1 MTTAPLIAY
10 PTMEVPATGDSMEM
24 ASPYQGQADDF
35 DIDIDLMEDYVSNMD
50 SDMMGADEFTITAQP
65 NELNNDAIYDADM
78 ADEPSEGSMI
88 DADNYAD
95 EDNDID
101 VQFEEEPYEEE
112 MIETDQA
119 EEMNIAAPVIHL
131 KPAGSNEDAASP
143 IKEDSTVTTV
153 EPLKAAPQ
161 GTSGSMEVAPVQ
173 DETQAS
179 GAEGP
184 DAQAQL
190 STAVDD
196 DLAEEPSETVFSPE
210 TGGNN
215 GKSELGEEANEV
227 SQSSVS
233 ETEATQVPN
242 EDPEASQIKHS
253 IEDPHIDDAVPEA
266 QPVPEGNHQ
275 VADEDESLQ
284 QVTYVDEPIHPVKI
298 LYQDCEIALFPPL
311 EGDLADTFFIEDEAL
326 AYENIDQIFKALRQV
341 LQKTMA
347 GNEVL
352 VIDIDTLG
360 IQMTEDSFHTSQVTL
375 HQILDLYLRL
385 CRNDGTTEPDA
396 LYLTLSTKRA
406 FPAEICDLNDAA
418 IEGKKLSELHSELHS
433 WDEYDEAE
441 AGSDEDLGAHGAEEH
456 EDEVYYTN
464 EAQKELSITE
474 VQTAPAPGEEQALDS
489 EQSQVQPEAVSDAQP
504 EIVHAQDEDR
514 STSRERS
521 AGAAPE
527 SESHL
532 AQPEQ
537 PENKELDHFDVSR
550 HLEKDPEQEHDHG
563 HADINE
569 EHYDSE
575 GRQSDSTATVAA
587 MPGASETKEHTQHVP
602 LDVAADAGRDQND
615 DENYYGEDPE
625 NDDLGAE
632 EYYEHEDIGS
642 VDDSEAFQKEI
653 TGSENADVDAKEP
666 ADQPFVLD
674 EEDADELDAPPT
686 DEVVSEILLQDETKH
701 PSHDQPAWPLDG
713 GLHDASDKKEQSPE
727 PADDLLG
734 IAVDLMQT
742 PPKDTENDALDH
754 FEGIDY
760 DEPEDEL
767 DAPVAADDE
776 GADHEFDE
784 NHFGDY
790 DTRFEQSEAVELVGT
805 DPSLT
810 DPQTNQSSSAKRSR
824 EDEDD
829 WDLVE
834 TTADTKRRRSS

>member
-1 MTTAPLIAY
+1 
-10 PTMEVPATGDSMEM
+10 MEVQATGDSMEM

-35 DIDIDLMEDYVSNMD
+35 DIDIDLMEDHVSNMD
-50 SDMMGADEFTITAQP
+50 SDMMGADEFTSTSQP

-78 ADEPSEGSMI
+78 ADGPSEGSMI

-119 EEMNIAAPVIHL
+119 EDMNIAAPVIHL
-131 KPAGSNEDAASP
+131 EPAATNEVTASP
-143 IKEDSTVTTV
+143 IKEDATVTTV
-153 EPLKAAPQ
+153 EPLEAAPQ
-161 GTSGSMEVAPVQ
+161 GTSGSMGLASVQ
-173 DETQAS
+173 DEPQTS
-179 GAEGP
+179 GTEGP
-184 DAQAQL
+184 DTQAQP

-196 DLAEEPSETVFSPE
+196 DLAEQPSETVISPE
-210 TGGNN
+210 TGGHH
-215 GKSELGEEANEV
+215 GKSELVEEANEI

-242 EDPEASQIKHS
+242 EAPQANQIKHS
-253 IEDPHIDDAVPEA
+253 IEDPHIDEAAPEA
-266 QPVPEGNHQ
+266 QSGSEENNQ

-284 QVTYVDEPIHPVKI
+284 QVTYIDESVHPVKI

-341 LQKTMA
+341 LQKTLA

-375 HQILDLYLRL
+375 HQILDLYLTL

-406 FPAEICDLNDAA
+406 FPAAIADLNDAA
-418 IEGKKLSELHSELHS
+418 IEGKTLSELHSELHS
-433 WDEYDEAE
+433 WDDYDEAE

-464 EAQKELSITE
+464 EAQKELSSTE
-474 VQTAPAPGEEQALDS
+474 AQTAPAPGEEQALDG
-489 EQSQVQPEAVSDAQP
+489 EQSQVQPEVVSDAQP
-504 EIVHAQDEDR
+504 DIVHAQDEDI
-514 STSRERS
+514 SPSRERS
-521 AGAAPE
+521 AEAAAE

-532 AQPEQ
+532 AQ

-563 HADINE
+563 HADMNE
-569 EHYDSE
+569 ERYDSE

-587 MPGASETKEHTQHVP
+587 IPGASEIKEHTQHVP
-602 LDVAADAGRDQND
+602 LDVAGDAGGDQND
-615 DENYYGEDPE
+615 EENYYGEDLE

-632 EYYEHEDIGS
+632 EYYEHEDLGS
-642 VDDSEAFQKEI
+642 VDDSEAFQKDI
-653 TGSENADVDAKEP
+653 TGSENADADAQEP

-686 DEVVSEILLQDETKH
+686 DEVVSEILLRDETNH
-701 PSHDQPAWPLDG
+701 PSHDQPVPPLDG
-713 GLHDASDKKEQSPE
+713 GLHDASDKKEQTPE

-742 PPKDTENDALDH
+742 PPNDTENDALDH

-776 GADHEFDE
+776 GADDHEFDE

-790 DTRFEQSEAVELVGT
+790 DTHFEESEAVELVGT

>member
-1 MTTAPLIAY
+1 
-10 PTMEVPATGDSMEM
+10 MEVPATGDSMEM

-35 DIDIDLMEDYVSNMD
+35 DIDIDLMEDHVSNMD
-50 SDMMGADEFTITAQP
+50 SDMMGADEFTSTSQP

-112 MIETDQA
+112 MIETGTDQA
-119 EEMNIAAPVIHL
+119 EDMNIAAPAIHAE
-131 KPAGSNEDAASP
+131 PAGSNEDAASP
-143 IKEDSTVTTV
+143 IKDATTTTL
-153 EPLKAAPQ
+153 EPLEAAPQ
-161 GTSGSMEVAPVQ
+161 GTSDSAELDPVQ
-173 DETQAS
+173 YETQAS
-179 GAEGP
+179 GVEGP
-184 DAQAQL
+184 DTQPQL

-196 DLAEEPSETVFSPE
+196 DLVEEPSENVISPE
-210 TGGNN
+210 TGGHN
-215 GKSELGEEANEV
+215 GKSELDEEANEI
-227 SQSSVS
+227 SQSAVP

-242 EDPEASQIKHS
+242 EDPEASQIKNP
-253 IEDPHIDDAVPEA
+253 IEDPHIDDAAPEA
-266 QPVPEGNHQ
+266 PPGSEENHQ
-275 VADEDESLQ
+275 DAEEDKNLQ
-284 QVTYVDEPIHPVKI
+284 QVTYIDEPMHPVKI

-326 AYENIDQIFKALRQV
+326 AYENIDQIFKALREV
-341 LQKTMA
+341 LQKTMV

-396 LYLTLSTKRA
+396 LYLTLSTRRA
-406 FPAEICDLNDAA
+406 FPAEIADLNDAA
-418 IEGKKLSELHSELHS
+418 IEGKKLSELHSELHP

-441 AGSDEDLGAHGAEEH
+441 AGFDEDLGAHGVEEH

-464 EAQKELSITE
+464 EAQKQLSIAE
-474 VQTAPAPGEEQALDS
+474 VQPAPAPGEEQPLDS
-489 EQSQVQPEAVSDAQP
+489 EQSQVQPEVVPDAQP
-504 EIVHAQDEDR
+504 EIVHAQGEDI
-514 STSRERS
+514 STSRERGDEAS
-521 AGAAPE
+521 PE
-527 SESHL
+527 SEAHL

-537 PENKELDHFDVSR
+537 SEHKELDHFDVS

-563 HADINE
+563 HADMNE

-587 MPGASETKEHTQHVP
+587 MPGASETKEHTQHIP
-602 LDVAADAGRDQND
+602 LDVAVDAGIDQND
-615 DENYYGEDPE
+615 EEDYYEEDLE
-625 NDDLGAE
+625 NDDLGAQ

-642 VDDSEAFQKEI
+642 VDDSEAFQEDVA
-653 TGSENADVDAKEP
+653 GRENADVDVQEP
-666 ADQPFVLD
+666 ADQAFMLD

-686 DEVVSEILLQDETKH
+686 DEVVSEILLRDETNH
-701 PSHDQPAWPLDG
+701 PSHDQPAPPLDG
-713 GLHDASDKKEQSPE
+713 GLHDASDKKEQTLE

-760 DEPEDEL
+760 DEAEDDL

-776 GADHEFDE
+776 GADDHEFDE
-784 NHFGDY
+784 NHFDDY
-790 DTRFEQSEAVELVGT
+790 DTHFESEAVELGT

-834 TTADTKRRRSS
+834 TTADPKRRRSS

>member
-10 PTMEVPATGDSMEM
+10 PIMEVPATGDSMEM

-35 DIDIDLMEDYVSNMD
+35 DIDIDLMEDHVSNMD
-50 SDMMGADEFTITAQP
+50 SDMMGADEFTSTSQP

-101 VQFEEEPYEEE
+101 VQFEEGPYEEE

-119 EEMNIAAPVIHL
+119 EDMNIAAPVIHL
-131 KPAGSNEDAASP
+131 EPAGSNEDVASP
-143 IKEDSTVTTV
+143 IKEDATVTTL
-153 EPLKAAPQ
+153 EPLEAAPP
-161 GTSGSMEVAPVQ
+161 GTSGSMELAPVQ
-173 DETQAS
+173 DETQTS
-179 GAEGP
+179 GVEGP
-184 DAQAQL
+184 DTQAQL

-196 DLAEEPSETVFSPE
+196 DLAEEPSETVISPE
-210 TGGNN
+210 TGGHNE
-215 GKSELGEEANEV
+215 KSELGEEANKI

-242 EDPEASQIKHS
+242 EDLEASQIKHS
-253 IEDPHIDDAVPEA
+253 IEDPHIDDAAPEA
-266 QPVPEGNHQ
+266 PPGSEGNHQ
-275 VADEDESLQ
+275 DADEDESPQ
-284 QVTYVDEPIHPVKI
+284 QVTYIDEPVHPVKI
-298 LYQDCEIALFPPL
+298 IYQDSEIALFPPL

-341 LQKTMA
+341 LQNSMA

-352 VIDIDTLG
+352 IIDIDTLG

-406 FPAEICDLNDAA
+406 FPAEIADLNDAA
-418 IEGKKLSELHSELHS
+418 MEGKKLSELHSELHS

-464 EAQKELSITE
+464 EAQKELSVTE

-489 EQSQVQPEAVSDAQP
+489 EQSQVQPEVVSDPQP
-504 EIVHAQDEDR
+504 GSVHAQDEDI

-521 AGAAPE
+521 AEAAPE
-527 SESHL
+527 SDSHL

-550 HLEKDPEQEHDHG
+550 HLEKDSEQEHDHG
-563 HADINE
+563 HADMSE

-587 MPGASETKEHTQHVP
+587 MPGASEIKEHTQHAP
-602 LDVAADAGRDQND
+602 LDVAADAGKDQND
-615 DENYYGEDPE
+615 EENYYGEDLD

-632 EYYEHEDIGS
+632 EYYEYEDIGS
-642 VDDSEAFQKEI
+642 VDDSEAFQKDF
-653 TGSENADVDAKEP
+653 TGSENPDVDAQEP

-686 DEVVSEILLQDETKH
+686 DEVVSEILLRDETNH
-701 PSHDQPAWPLDG
+701 PSHDQPAPPLDG
-713 GLHDASDKKEQSPE
+713 GLHDASDKKEQTPE

-742 PPKDTENDALDH
+742 PPKDTENDALDN

-760 DEPEDEL
+760 DEDEL

-776 GADHEFDE
+776 GADDHEFDE

-790 DTRFEQSEAVELVGT
+790 DTHFEESEAVELVGT

-810 DPQTNQSSSAKRSR
+810 DPQPNQSSSAKRSR

>member
-1 MTTAPLIAY
+1 
-10 PTMEVPATGDSMEM
+10 MEVQATGDSMEM

-35 DIDIDLMEDYVSNMD
+35 DIDIDLMEDHVSNMD
-50 SDMMGADEFTITAQP
+50 SDMMGADEFTITSQP

-78 ADEPSEGSMI
+78 ADGPSEGSMI

-101 VQFEEEPYEEE
+101 VQFEEELYEEE
-112 MIETDQA
+112 MIETDQT
-119 EEMNIAAPVIHL
+119 EDMNIAAPVIHL
-131 KPAGSNEDAASP
+131 EPVGTNEVTASP
-143 IKEDSTVTTV
+143 IKEDATVTTM
-153 EPLKAAPQ
+153 EPLEAAPQ
-161 GTSGSMEVAPVQ
+161 GTSGSMGLAPVQ
-173 DETQAS
+173 GEPQTS

-184 DAQAQL
+184 DTQAQP

-196 DLAEEPSETVFSPE
+196 DLAEEPSGTVISPE
-210 TGGNN
+210 TGGHH
-215 GKSELGEEANEV
+215 GKSGLVEEANEI

-242 EDPEASQIKHS
+242 EAPPANQIKHS
-253 IEDPHIDDAVPEA
+253 IEDPHTDEAAPEA
-266 QPVPEGNHQ
+266 QSGSEENNQ
-275 VADEDESLQ
+275 AADEDESLQ
-284 QVTYVDEPIHPVKI
+284 QVTYMDEPVHPVKI

-406 FPAEICDLNDAA
+406 FPAAIADLNDAA
-418 IEGKKLSELHSELHS
+418 IEGKTLSELHSELHS
-433 WDEYDEAE
+433 WDDYDEAE
-441 AGSDEDLGAHGAEEH
+441 AGSDEDLGVHGAEEH

-464 EAQKELSITE
+464 KAQKELSSTE
-474 VQTAPAPGEEQALDS
+474 VQTAPAPGEEQALDD
-489 EQSQVQPEAVSDAQP
+489 EQSQVQPEVVSDAQP
-504 EIVHAQDEDR
+504 EIVHAQDEDI
-514 STSRERS
+514 SPSRERS
-521 AGAAPE
+521 AEAAPAEAAPE

-532 AQPEQ
+532 SQ

-563 HADINE
+563 HADMNE

-587 MPGASETKEHTQHVP
+587 MPGASEIKEHTQHVP
-602 LDVAADAGRDQND
+602 LDVAGDAGRDQND
-615 DENYYGEDPE
+615 EENYYGEDLE

-632 EYYEHEDIGS
+632 EYYEHEDLGS
-642 VDDSEAFQKEI
+642 VDDSEAFQKDI
-653 TGSENADVDAKEP
+653 TGSDNADADAQEP

-686 DEVVSEILLQDETKH
+686 DEVVSEILLRDETNH
-701 PSHDQPAWPLDG
+701 PSHDQPVPPLDG
-713 GLHDASDKKEQSPE
+713 GLHDASDKKEQTPE

-776 GADHEFDE
+776 GADDHEFDE

-790 DTRFEQSEAVELVGT
+790 DTHFEESEAVELVGT

-829 WDLVE
+829 WDEVE

>member
-1 MTTAPLIAY
+1 
-10 PTMEVPATGDSMEM
+10 MEVPATGDSMEM
-24 ASPYQGQADDF
+24 ASPYQGPADDF
-35 DIDIDLMEDYVSNMD
+35 DIDIDLMEDHVSNMD
-50 SDMMGADEFTITAQP
+50 SDMMGADEFTSTSQP

-112 MIETDQA
+112 MIETDEA
-119 EEMNIAAPVIHL
+119 EAVNIPAPVIHL
-131 KPAGSNEDAASP
+131 EPAGSNGDATST
-143 IKEDSTVTTV
+143 IKEDATVTTA
-153 EPLKAAPQ
+153 EPLEAATQ
-161 GTSGSMEVAPVQ
+161 GPSGSVEFAPVQ
-173 DETQAS
+173 DEAQAS
-179 GAEGP
+179 GVEGL
-184 DAQAQL
+184 DMQAQL
-190 STAVDD
+190 NTVGDD
-196 DLAEEPSETVFSPE
+196 GLAEEPSETVISPE
-210 TGGNN
+210 TGGHTEN
-215 GKSELGEEANEV
+215 SELSEEANKI
-227 SQSSVS
+227 SQSAVS
-233 ETEATQVPN
+233 ETEVTQVPN
-242 EDPEASQIKHS
+242 EDPETSQIKHS
-253 IEDPHIDDAVPEA
+253 AEDSHDDDDAHLEA
-266 QPVPEGNHQ
+266 QPVSEGNHS
-275 VADEDESLQ
+275 VVGEDASLQ
-284 QVTYVDEPIHPVKI
+284 QVTYIDEPLHPVKI

-326 AYENIDQIFKALRQV
+326 AYENIGQIFKALREV

-375 HQILDLYLRL
+375 HQILDLYVRL
-385 CRNDGTTEPDA
+385 CRNDGTADPDA

-406 FPAEICDLNDAA
+406 FPAEIADLNDAA
-418 IEGKKLSELHSELHS
+418 IEGKKLSELHSELHA

-441 AGSDEDLGAHGAEEH
+441 PGSDEDLGAHGAEEH

-474 VQTAPAPGEEQALDS
+474 VQTAPGPEEEQALDD
-489 EQSQVQPEAVSDAQP
+489 EQSQVQPEDVPSAQP
-504 EIVHAQDEDR
+504 EFVHAQDANR
-514 STSRERS
+514 STSSERS
-521 AGAAPE
+521 PEAAPV
-527 SESHL
+527 SEPHL
-532 AQPEQ
+532 AQPEN
-537 PENKELDHFDVSR
+537 EEADHSDVSHHIER
-550 HLEKDPEQEHDHG
+550 DQEHDHDRG
-563 HADINE
+563 DINE

-587 MPGASETKEHTQHVP
+587 LPSASEIKEHVQHVP
-602 LDVAADAGRDQND
+602 LDVTADAGTDQND
-615 DENYYGEDPE
+615 DENFYGEELE

-642 VDDSEAFQKEI
+642 VDDSEAFQKDI
-653 TGSENADVDAKEP
+653 TGSENIDFDAQEP
-666 ADQPFVLD
+666 ADQTSVLD

-686 DEVVSEILLQDETKH
+686 DEVVSEIILQDENNH
-701 PSHDQPAWPLDG
+701 PSHDQPAPPLG
-713 GLHDASDKKEQSPE
+713 SGLNDASDKKEQTPE

-742 PPKDTENDALDH
+742 PPKDIEDDALDH

-760 DEPEDEL
+760 NEPEDEL

-776 GADHEFDE
+776 SADDHEFDE

-790 DTRFEQSEAVELVGT
+790 DTHFEESEAVELVGT

-834 TTADTKRRRSS
+834 TTVDTKRRRSS